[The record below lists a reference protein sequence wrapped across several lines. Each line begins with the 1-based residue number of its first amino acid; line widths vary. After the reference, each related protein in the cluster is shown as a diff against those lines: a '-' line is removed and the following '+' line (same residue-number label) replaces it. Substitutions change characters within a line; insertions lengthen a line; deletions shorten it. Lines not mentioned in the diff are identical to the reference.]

1 MSLKVAEL
9 LKAGCHF
16 GHQTKRWNPKMQEF
30 IYTEKNGVHI
40 INVNKTSA
48 MLDAAL
54 KEVARVVKGGGSV
67 LFVGTKKQAKHIV
80 REAAEKCG
88 MPYVTE
94 RWLGGMLTNN
104 KTILNSVKEIEEIEH
119 LLVDSKDA
127 IITKKEL
134 GMLSKKRD
142 RVLKNLSGVRDMK
155 VLPEL
160 VFIID
165 IMNDE
170 LAVNEAK
177 KLRIPVLA
185 MVDTNCDPDIV
196 DYVIP
201 SNDDAMKSIK
211 LIADAVSATV
221 SANKVEKVDKAEK
234 EAATEK

>member
-30 IYTEKNGVHI
+30 IYSEKNGVHI

-48 MLDAAL
+48 MLDIAL
-54 KEVARVVKGGGSV
+54 KEVTRVVKSGGSV

-80 REAAEKCG
+80 KEAAEKCG
-88 MPYVTE
+88 MPYVVE

-104 KTILNSVKEIEEIEH
+104 KTILNSIKEIEDIEH
-119 LLVDSKDA
+119 LLKDNKEA

-155 VLPEL
+155 TLPDL

-185 MVDTNCDPDIV
+185 MVDSNCDPDVV

-211 LIADAVSATV
+211 LIAEAVADTI
-221 SANKVEKVDKAEK
+221 SANKTDKATKEK
-234 EAATEK
+234 

>member
-1 MSLKVAEL
+1 MSLKISDL

-16 GHQTKRWNPKMQEF
+16 GHQTKRWNPKMREF
-30 IYTEKNGVHI
+30 IYSEKNGVHI
-40 INVNKTSA
+40 INVNKTVS
-48 MLDAAL
+48 MLDVAL
-54 KEVARVVKGGGSV
+54 KEVARVVKSGGSI

-80 REAAEKCG
+80 REAAERCG

-94 RWLGGMLTNN
+94 RWLGGMLTNQ
-104 KTILNSVKEIEEIEH
+104 KTILSSIDEIESIEK
-119 LLVDSKDA
+119 LLKDSKDA
-127 IITKKEL
+127 LVTKKEL

-155 VLPEL
+155 TLPDL
-160 VFIID
+160 VFVID
-165 IMNDE
+165 IINDE

-185 MVDTNCDPDIV
+185 MVDTNCDPDAV

-211 LIADAVSATV
+211 LIVDEVSNTV
-221 SANKVEKVDKAEK
+221 IANK
-234 EAATEK
+234 TENKISK

>member
-1 MSLKVAEL
+1 MSLKISDL

-30 IYTEKNGVHI
+30 IYSEKNGVHI
-40 INVNKTSA
+40 INVNKTAA
-48 MLDAAL
+48 MLDIAL
-54 KEVARVVKGGGSV
+54 KEVANVVKSGGSV

-94 RWLGGMLTNN
+94 RWLGGMLTNQ
-104 KTILNSVKEIEEIEH
+104 KTILNSIGEIEAIEK
-119 LLVDSKDA
+119 LLKDSKDA
-127 IITKKEL
+127 LVTKKEL

-155 VLPEL
+155 TLPDL

-165 IMNDE
+165 IMSDE

-185 MVDTNCDPDIV
+185 MVDSNCDPDIV

-211 LIADAVSATV
+211 LIAEAVSSTV
-221 SANKVEKVDKAEK
+221 LANRVEKKAAK
-234 EAATEK
+234 ATK

>member
-1 MSLKVAEL
+1 MSLKVADL

-16 GHQTKRWNPKMQEF
+16 GHQTKRWNPKMQEY

-48 MLDAAL
+48 MLDVAL

-80 REAAEKCG
+80 REAAVKCG

-104 KTILNSVKEIEEIEH
+104 KTILNSVKEIEDIEH
-119 LLVDSKDA
+119 LLEDSKDA

-134 GMLSKKRD
+134 GMLGKKRD

-155 VLPEL
+155 TLPEL

-177 KLRIPVLA
+177 KLRIPILA
-185 MVDTNCDPDIV
+185 MVDSNCDPDVV

-211 LIADAVSATV
+211 LIAEAVSDTV
-221 SANKVEKVDKAEK
+221 SANKVEKAAKATKEK
-234 EAATEK
+234 

>member
-1 MSLKVAEL
+1 MSLKIADL

-16 GHQTKRWNPKMQEF
+16 GHQTKRWNPKMSDY
-30 IYTEKNGVHI
+30 IYSEKNGVHI

-48 MLDAAL
+48 MLDVAL
-54 KEVARVVKGGGSV
+54 KEVSRVIKSGGSI

-94 RWLGGMLTNN
+94 RWLGGMLTNQ
-104 KTILNSVKEIEEIEH
+104 KTILNSIGEIEAIER
-119 LLVDSKDA
+119 LLKDSKDA
-127 IITKKEL
+127 LITKKEL
-134 GMLSKKRD
+134 GMLSKKRE

-155 VLPEL
+155 TLPDL

-185 MVDTNCDPDIV
+185 MVDSNCDPDIV

-211 LIADAVSATV
+211 LIAEAVSDTV
-221 SANKVEKVDKAEK
+221 SASK
-234 EAATEK
+234 TEKKAKVKAK

>member
-1 MSLKVAEL
+1 MSLQVAEL

-30 IYTEKNGVHI
+30 IYSEKNGVHI

-48 MLDAAL
+48 MLDIAL
-54 KEVARVVKGGGSV
+54 KEVARIAKAGGSV

-80 REAAEKCG
+80 KEAAGKCG

-94 RWLGGMLTNN
+94 RWLGGMLTNQ
-104 KTILNSVKEIEEIEH
+104 KTVLNSIREIEEIEK
-119 LLVDSKDA
+119 LLNDNKDA

-155 VLPEL
+155 TLPDL
-160 VFIID
+160 VFIVD
-165 IMNDE
+165 IMNDD
-170 LAVNEAK
+170 LAVSEAK
-177 KLRIPVLA
+177 KLRIPVVA
-185 MVDTNCDPDIV
+185 MVDTNCDPDAV
-196 DYVIP
+196 DFVVP

-211 LIADAVSATV
+211 LITEAVAEV
-221 SANKVEKVDKAEK
+221 IIANKTDKVVEDKE
-234 EAATEK
+234 